1 MEASCRGASRLVGEG
16 ANEGEGPGT
25 GTRGWKAT
33 EGRQGT
39 RKATIDPWSP
49 SVLPI
54 LFLPS
59 TLSSSAGPLCL
70 SSFPPPSPSLL
81 HSRHDLTNS
90 LCALLLVLFLSSAAI
105 SSPFGSPLI
114 SIVANSMPR
123 RPVVSP

>member
-1 MEASCRGASRLVGEG
+1 MYRRGERRARWSGVRWRRVAGVQVDWVGEG

-70 SSFPPPSPSLL
+70 SSSVPPPPLSYTRVTT
-81 HSRHDLTNS
+81 SRIHCVHFCSSFFSRQPLALRS
-90 LCALLLVLFLSSAAI
+90 ARLLLA
-105 SSPFGSPLI
+105 
-114 SIVANSMPR
+114 
-123 RPVVSP
+123 